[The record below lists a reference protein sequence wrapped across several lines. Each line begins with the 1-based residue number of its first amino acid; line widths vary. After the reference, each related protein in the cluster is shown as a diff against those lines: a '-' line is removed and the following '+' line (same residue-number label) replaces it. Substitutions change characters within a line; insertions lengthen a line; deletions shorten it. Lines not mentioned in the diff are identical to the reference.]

1 MIFKRV
7 TSRLQPL
14 IKLTPAFTVNRNNTI
29 KQRFYWENKSSL
41 AQFKQFQNGGYFK
54 MAEYQYSWNSKMAS
68 KSNMAAIM
76 KCQLIPENDII
87 MWRQH
92 KK

>member
-1 MIFKRV
+1 
-7 TSRLQPL
+7 
-14 IKLTPAFTVNRNNTI
+14 
-29 KQRFYWENKSSL
+29 
-41 AQFKQFQNGGYFK
+41 

-76 KCQLIPENDII
+76 KCQLIPKNII

>member
-1 MIFKRV
+1 
-7 TSRLQPL
+7 
-14 IKLTPAFTVNRNNTI
+14 
-29 KQRFYWENKSSL
+29 
-41 AQFKQFQNGGYFK
+41 
-54 MAEYQYSWNSKMAS
+54 MAEDQYSWNSKMAS

>member
-1 MIFKRV
+1 
-7 TSRLQPL
+7 
-14 IKLTPAFTVNRNNTI
+14 
-29 KQRFYWENKSSL
+29 
-41 AQFKQFQNGGYFK
+41 
-54 MAEYQYSWNSKMAS
+54 MAEYQYIWNSKMAS

-76 KCQLIPENDII
+76 KCQLIPKNII